1 MQFSR
6 LGLVPCVAVGI
17 LFVLAYANAKPS
29 KYLKPGLD
37 LQEKRPSCIIMAT
50 QSLRVCRGLLNAEKT
65 FLAFLNST

>member
-29 KYLKPGLD
+29 KYLEPGLD
-37 LQEKRPSCIIMAT
+37 LQEKRPSWAT
-50 QSLRVCRGLLNAEKT
+50 QSLRV
-65 FLAFLNST
+65 